1 MPMLCVIFAQLGL
14 ASEVYRVSPT
24 TQVARTRSTRSMRT
38 APATA
43 PGAPG
48 APGALSPSDS

>member
-48 APGALSPSDS
+48 APGAL

>member
-24 TQVARTRSTRSMRT
+24 TQVARTRSMRT